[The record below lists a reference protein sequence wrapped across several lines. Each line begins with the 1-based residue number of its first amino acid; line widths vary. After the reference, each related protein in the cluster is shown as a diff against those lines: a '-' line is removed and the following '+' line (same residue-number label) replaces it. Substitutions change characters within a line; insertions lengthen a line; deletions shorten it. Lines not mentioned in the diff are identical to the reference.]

1 MKNGSPV
8 QLALVD
14 NDSCSAQ
21 MMALLIGRAI
31 PKAHMLWV
39 TDNPSLALE
48 RCLFNQHKPD
58 ILICDLMMN
67 GLNGVQLTER
77 IRQRNLRIGVI
88 IATSYDPAMY
98 GDDIVR
104 CGAQGLISKRDFAS
118 TIREAVEAVS
128 DGEAY
133 PCGLGL
139 HGLEEALHMVDDTR
153 KKTDG
158 AIPFSER
165 ELAVL
170 RLYAHHASTAEIAQH
185 LGIGIETVYSYVKRA
200 MRKVGATK
208 RGELLDYCERYH
220 VL

>member
-1 MKNGSPV
+1 
-8 QLALVD
+8 
-14 NDSCSAQ
+14 
-21 MMALLIGRAI
+21 
-31 PKAHMLWV
+31 
-39 TDNPSLALE
+39 
-48 RCLFNQHKPD
+48 
-58 ILICDLMMN
+58 
-67 GLNGVQLTER
+67 
-77 IRQRNLRIGVI
+77 
-88 IATSYDPAMY
+88 MY

-200 MRKVGATK
+200 MRKIGATK